1 MAYKPVIFKLVETN
15 NPFEVLS
22 DFVRDWYEINLRF
35 ISYDYSDLFSVKLSN
50 NVNKLLNFLVSL
62 NCTTISGKKRLAYNA
77 FGYIFN
83 AQSFLI
89 RYDEDLKFLIFLQ
102 EGKQDFYYGIPFEQL
117 QEENP
122 PIYRIVR
129 NRNKEFIFF
138 EDSKLIDFLV
148 FHLCVNASKIGVK
161 GYSMFLD
168 EGEECLNKMEIFY
181 RLFEH
186 KTVFD
191 KVIVLEKEN
200 AIATIK
206 KGENI
211 EDILWINK
219 WVKDEKDFT
228 KEIVDIFDWNGWSDN
243 TGRYKL

>member
-1 MAYKPVIFKLVETN
+1 MGYKPVIFKLVEVN
-15 NPFEVLS
+15 NPFGVLS

-35 ISYDYSDLFSVKLSN
+35 TSYDYGDLFSVKLSN
-50 NVNKLLNFLVSL
+50 NVNRLLNFLVSL

-77 FGYIFN
+77 FEYIFN
-83 AQSFLI
+83 AQSFFI

-102 EGKQDFYYGIPFEQL
+102 EGKQDFYYGISFEQL

-129 NRNKEFIFF
+129 NRNKEFTFF

-161 GYSMFLD
+161 GYCMFLD

-186 KTVFD
+186 KTIFD
-191 KVIVLEKEN
+191 KTIVLEKEN

-219 WVKDEKDFT
+219 WGKDEKDFT
-228 KEIVDIFDWNGWSDN
+228 KEIVNIFDWNGWSDN

>member
-1 MAYKPVIFKLVETN
+1 MGYKPILFKLTEKN
-15 NPFEVLS
+15 SPFEILS
-22 DFVRDWYEINLRF
+22 DFIRDWYEINLRF
-35 ISYDYSDLFSVKLSN
+35 TSYDYSNSFPAKLSEN
-50 NVNKLLNFLVSL
+50 INKLLNFLVSL
-62 NCTTISGKKRLAYNA
+62 NCTTISGKKKLAYNA
-77 FGYIFN
+77 FEYIFN
-83 AQSFLI
+83 AQSFFI

-122 PIYRIVR
+122 KVYRMVR
-129 NRNKEFIFF
+129 NSDKTFTFF

-148 FHLCVNASKIGVK
+148 FHLCVNASKIGIK

-181 RLFEH
+181 SLFEYR
-186 KTVFD
+186 TNFD

-211 EDILWINK
+211 EDILWVNK
-219 WVKDEKDFT
+219 WEKDEKDFT
-228 KEIVDIFDWNGWSDN
+228 KEIIGIFGRNDWSDN